1 MVTSGEV
8 DILAPDMF
16 GLTAWHKLAS
26 WGNCELL
33 SLLAPLMSPEERN
46 RLSSGEGFSAL
57 HWCVEMECLDS
68 FQLLLENKWVDASL
82 RDKKGRTVRE
92 QARAAQLSEVEDLLD
107 KYLS

>member
-1 MVTSGEV
+1 MVTNAEV

-33 SLLAPLMSPEERN
+33 SLLAPLMSQEERN
-46 RLSSGEGFSAL
+46 RLSASEGYSAL

-68 FQLLLENKWVDASL
+68 FLLLLQNRWVDTEL
-82 RDKKGRTVRE
+82 RDKKGRSVKE
-92 QARAAQLSEVEDLLD
+92 FARAMGLNEFEAALENHGS
-107 KYLS
+107 